1 MYADLPACT
10 CVYMKELN
18 QLDSITE
25 GSSSWTSLAKKSST
39 AEGGSQQ
46 LKLLEKSIS

>member
-10 CVYMKELN
+10 CVCMKELN
-18 QLDSITE
+18 QH
-25 GSSSWTSLAKKSST
+25 SSWMSLAKKSST